1 MKKVLFSICI
11 GSLALA
17 ITAWGQTTNTNDV
30 RQPRGRHSQ
39 TTSKAERAAPTNS
52 RRAVTNTQ
60 PVRSQRYISTA
71 PSRQRSYVTTP
82 RTNVNANASARYN
95 TTGNARFQAQ
105 RAQRSYVTTPRTN
118 VNANASARY
127 NTTGNARFQAQ
138 RAQNFRATSQARV
151 GGNVTVNRERNFG
164 MNRNVP
170 VRGRANA
177 MVTNNWRGAQFSGRQ
192 YAAFR
197 DYHRTW
203 HDRGWWRSHYSRIS
217 FVSGGW
223 WYWNAGYWY
232 PAWGYD
238 SYAYYPYDGP
248 IYGYSDLGPD
258 QIVSEVQAQLQRDG
272 YYNGPIDGVLGPMTR
287 EAIAAFQAD
296 NGLAVTSTVD
306 EPTLSSLGLA

>member
-1 MKKVLFSICI
+1 MKKILFSICM

-17 ITAWGQTTNTNDV
+17 ITAWGQTTNTNDA
-30 RQPRGRHSQ
+30 RQQRRHSQ
-39 TTSKAERAAPTNS
+39 TTSKPERATPTND

-60 PVRSQRYISTA
+60 PVRSQRYISTS
-71 PSRQRSYVTTP
+71 PSRQRSYVRTP
-82 RTNVNANASARYN
+82 RASANAKATARYN
-95 TTGNARFQAQ
+95 ATRNTRSQAQ
-105 RAQRSYVTTPRTN
+105 RE
-118 VNANASARY
+118 
-127 NTTGNARFQAQ
+127 
-138 RAQNFRATSQARV
+138 QNFRAPSQTRV
-151 GGNVTVNRERNFG
+151 PSNVALNRERNFG
-164 MNRNVP
+164 TNRNVT

-177 MVTNNWRGAQFSGRQ
+177 IVTNNWRSAQFSGRQ

-203 HDRGWWRSHYSRIS
+203 HDRDWWRSHYSRII

-223 WYWNAGYWY
+223 WYWNVGYWY

-238 SYAYYPYDGP
+238 PYAYYPYDGP

-258 QIVSEVQAQLQRDG
+258 QIVSEVQAQLRRDG

-287 EAIAAFQAD
+287 EGIAAFQAD

>member
-1 MKKVLFSICI
+1 M

-17 ITAWGQTTNTNDV
+17 ITALGQTTNTNDA
-30 RQPRGRHSQ
+30 RQQRRHSQ
-39 TTSKAERAAPTNS
+39 TTSKPERATPTNS

-60 PVRSQRYISTA
+60 PVRSQRYISTS
-71 PSRQRSYVTTP
+71 PSRQRSYVRTP
-82 RTNVNANASARYN
+82 RTSANAKATARYN
-95 TTGNARFQAQ
+95 TTRNTRSQAQ
-105 RAQRSYVTTPRTN
+105 RE
-118 VNANASARY
+118 
-127 NTTGNARFQAQ
+127 
-138 RAQNFRATSQARV
+138 QNFRAPSQTRV
-151 GGNVTVNRERNFG
+151 PSNVALNRERNFG
-164 MNRNVP
+164 ADRNIT
-170 VRGRANA
+170 VRGRAKA
-177 MVTNNWRGAQFSGRQ
+177 IVTNNWRSPQFSARQ

-203 HDRGWWRSHYSRIS
+203 HDRDWWRSHYSRII

-238 SYAYYPYDGP
+238 PYAYYPYDGP

-287 EAIAAFQAD
+287 EGIAAFQAD

>member
-1 MKKVLFSICI
+1 M

-17 ITAWGQTTNTNDV
+17 ITAWGQTTNPNDV
-30 RQPRGRHSQ
+30 RQQRRHSQ
-39 TTSKAERAAPTNS
+39 TTSKTERAAPTNS

-60 PVRSQRYISTA
+60 PVRSQRNISTA
-71 PSRQRSYVTTP
+71 QSRQRSYGTTP

-95 TTGNARFQAQ
+95 TTRNARSQAQ
-105 RAQRSYVTTPRTN
+105 RAQRTYVTTPRAN
-118 VNANASARY
+118 VNANASARRY
-127 NTTGNARFQAQ
+127 NTTRNTRFQAQ
-138 RAQNFRATSQARV
+138 HEQNLRAPSQARV
-151 GGNVTVNRERNFG
+151 PSNVTVNRQRNFG
-164 MNRNVP
+164 TNRNVT
-170 VRGRANA
+170 VRGTANA
-177 MVTNNWRGAQFSGRQ
+177 RVTNNWRSAQFSGRQ

-203 HDRGWWRSHYSRIS
+203 HDRSWWRSHYSRII

-238 SYAYYPYDGP
+238 PYAYYPYDGP